1 MLDALYQ
8 QEIIELSRKSRA
20 RGRLDAPDA
29 SARVDNPLCGDRA
42 TIDLALDKGRITAIG
57 HLVRGCALCEAAAEI
72 IAESALGLGVEEM
85 ATIERMTR
93 AFMENHD
100 AEHPWTGLSVFAPVR
115 PVKSRHACVLLPFTG
130 VNQAFLQAS
139 KRAQLRADPE

>member
-29 SARVDNPLCGDRA
+29 SARVDNPLCGDRV

-57 HLVRGCALCEAAAEI
+57 HRGCALCEAAAEI
-72 IAESALGLGVEEM
+72 IAESALGLGAEEM
-85 ATIERMTR
+85 ATIERATR
-93 AFMENHD
+93 AFMESPD
-100 AEHPWTGLSVFAPVR
+100 AEHPWTRLSVFAPVR
-115 PVKSRHACVLLPFTG
+115 QIKSRHDCVLLPFTA
-130 VNQAFLQAS
+130 VNRAFLQAGEPAKPS
-139 KRAQLRADPE
+139 A

>member
-29 SARVDNPLCGDRA
+29 SARVDNPLCGDRV

-57 HLVRGCALCEAAAEI
+57 HR
-72 IAESALGLGVEEM
+72 
-85 ATIERMTR
+85 
-93 AFMENHD
+93 
-100 AEHPWTGLSVFAPVR
+100 
-115 PVKSRHACVLLPFTG
+115 
-130 VNQAFLQAS
+130 
-139 KRAQLRADPE
+139 